1 MDGFESTLFP
11 AYPAIKR
18 ALVKEEND
26 LFRPMSCYVFFFRG
40 SLPERNPK
48 IPGVIF
54 FIEKNYH
61 IFKWGSPFQHFL
73 SLKSTPIVSN
83 DPLLYI
89 SWQ

>member
-1 MDGFESTLFP
+1 MDILVGQLVLVYFGPVHIYQSLASKTLFP

-26 LFRPMSCYVFFFRG
+26 LLRPIWCYVFFFRG

-54 FIEKNYH
+54 FHEKNYH
-61 IFKWGSPFQHFL
+61 IFKWGTPF
-73 SLKSTPIVSN
+73 
-83 DPLLYI
+83 
-89 SWQ
+89 

>member
-1 MDGFESTLFP
+1 MSLYIYIYISLFP

-26 LFRPMSCYVFFFRG
+26 LLRPMWCYVLFFRG

-61 IFKWGSPFQHFL
+61 IFKWGTPF
-73 SLKSTPIVSN
+73 
-83 DPLLYI
+83 
-89 SWQ
+89 